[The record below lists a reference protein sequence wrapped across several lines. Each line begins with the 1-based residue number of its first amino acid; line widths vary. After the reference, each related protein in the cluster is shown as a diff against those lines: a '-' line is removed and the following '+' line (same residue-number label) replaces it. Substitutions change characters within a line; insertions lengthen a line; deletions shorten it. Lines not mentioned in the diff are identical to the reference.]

1 MVIDSRTLVK
11 SSIFVGVHV
20 KIALHKKQ
28 KELDYEEGIVKE
40 ILSEEDIDNDGIEVE
55 LETGYIG
62 RVKEIIDKDNTES
75 EISQRIQQRE
85 DTNLEKKETFAYDV
99 KKEERND
106 QLKKVV
112 CTAVSSMLNT
122 QGGYV
127 YVGVN
132 DDGLPIGLE
141 RDFSLIT
148 NGGNNDQLEIQIRA
162 SLNKYLS
169 NYETVS
175 HFIEITFP
183 TVNGIEICEIK
194 ITPSSEPI
202 FLKTTN
208 YSVSINNSNQNRRFD
223 DFYIRDGNGKRLL
236 ETHQEFL
243 RYWSLRFGDNE
254 N

>member
-1 MVIDSRTLVK
+1 M
-11 SSIFVGVHV
+11 HV
-20 KIALHKKQ
+20 KIALQKKQ
-28 KELDYEEGIVKE
+28 KESDYEEGIVKE
-40 ILSEEDIDNDGIEVE
+40 ILSEEDYDKDGIEVE
-55 LETGYIG
+55 LDTGYIG
-62 RVKEIIDKDNTES
+62 RIKEIIDTDDTES
-75 EISQRIQQRE
+75 EILQRIQQRE
-85 DTNLEKKETFAYDV
+85 DTTLEKKETFAYDV
-99 KKEERND
+99 NEEKRND

-112 CTAVSSMLNT
+112 CTAVASMLNT

-148 NGGNNDQLEIQIRA
+148 GGGNNDQLEIQIRA

-183 TVNGIEICEIK
+183 SVKGIEICEIK
-194 ITPSSEPI
+194 IKPSSEPI
-202 FLKTTN
+202 FLKTTIHP
-208 YSVSINNSNQNRRFD
+208 VSINNSNKDRHFD

-243 RYWSLRFGDNE
+243 RYWSLRFGDNR

>member
-99 KKEERND
+99 KKRR
-106 QLKKVV
+106 KK
-112 CTAVSSMLNT
+112 
-122 QGGYV
+122 
-127 YVGVN
+127 
-132 DDGLPIGLE
+132 
-141 RDFSLIT
+141 
-148 NGGNNDQLEIQIRA
+148 
-162 SLNKYLS
+162 
-169 NYETVS
+169 
-175 HFIEITFP
+175 
-183 TVNGIEICEIK
+183 
-194 ITPSSEPI
+194 
-202 FLKTTN
+202 
-208 YSVSINNSNQNRRFD
+208 
-223 DFYIRDGNGKRLL
+223 
-236 ETHQEFL
+236 
-243 RYWSLRFGDNE
+243 
-254 N
+254 